1 MLFAQFIDGL
11 TMQIFIK
18 GLLLIICLTQVA
30 LAGKEIIF
38 SALTL
43 DQVTKQVI
51 AKNKSK
57 VLGAKTEVVNG
68 KRIHIIKILTS
79 DGRVQYLKI
88 DAETGQNSR

>member
-30 LAGKEIIF
+30 LAGKQIIF

-88 DAETGQNSR
+88 DAETGKNSR